1 MLKLAPI
8 LKEISKDF
16 RMGGHDGSGGHDGK
30 LHQAFT
36 LVMEWEAVEYLKV
49 SRWDQKSQITT
60 VELVTKTSEV
70 DTTTGNH
77 QHITETI
84 AAQDSATHT
93 VTNEFIELMK
103 EQLREKDK
111 QLREKDNQLKSKD
124 ELLKL
129 VQEQTNDKDNAQILA
144 LSEIIRLNKK
154 LLPPPPGESV
164 IDVDANGYQ
173 SG

>member
-60 VELVTKTSEV
+60 VEYIICINFAP
-70 DTTTGNH
+70 TGRVSLCLPLL
-77 QHITETI
+77 
-84 AAQDSATHT
+84 ASRCSLRKCAPA
-93 VTNEFIELMK
+93 
-103 EQLREKDK
+103 QLR
-111 QLREKDNQLKSKD
+111 RMPRPWS
-124 ELLKL
+124 
-129 VQEQTNDKDNAQILA
+129 AA
-144 LSEIIRLNKK
+144 S
-154 LLPPPPGESV
+154 LPGSPT
-164 IDVDANGYQ
+164 
-173 SG
+173 

>member
-60 VELVTKTSEV
+60 VEI
-70 DTTTGNH
+70 DTYL
-77 QHITETI
+77 HI
-84 AAQDSATHT
+84 SAI
-93 VTNEFIELMK
+93 VGVRRSRRLWNDCCRSPFITPEPSPPRRR
-103 EQLREKDK
+103 LRG
-111 QLREKDNQLKSKD
+111 
-124 ELLKL
+124 
-129 VQEQTNDKDNAQILA
+129 
-144 LSEIIRLNKK
+144 
-154 LLPPPPGESV
+154 P
-164 IDVDANGYQ
+164 
-173 SG
+173 

>member
-60 VELVTKTSEV
+60 VEFF
-70 DTTTGNH
+70 
-77 QHITETI
+77 
-84 AAQDSATHT
+84 
-93 VTNEFIELMK
+93 EFLWRWVFLDEMTYCRPCDAVFEKGFQFRKCEGKNLM
-103 EQLREKDK
+103 QLRFPARDLFC
-111 QLREKDNQLKSKD
+111 QFQQVAAHQAD
-124 ELLKL
+124 
-129 VQEQTNDKDNAQILA
+129 
-144 LSEIIRLNKK
+144 
-154 LLPPPPGESV
+154 
-164 IDVDANGYQ
+164 Y
-173 SG
+173 

>member
-60 VELVTKTSEV
+60 VESKKYKQES
-70 DTTTGNH
+70 TTA
-77 QHITETI
+77 QWRI
-84 AAQDSATHT
+84 ADVGVAAPTYLPAGLQ
-93 VTNEFIELMK
+93 
-103 EQLREKDK
+103 
-111 QLREKDNQLKSKD
+111 KSP
-124 ELLKL
+124 
-129 VQEQTNDKDNAQILA
+129 VVG
-144 LSEIIRLNKK
+144 S
-154 LLPPPPGESV
+154 LLPREV
-164 IDVDANGYQ
+164 RTH
-173 SG
+173 

>member
-60 VELVTKTSEV
+60 VEPFNCVVDISGRINKTSIAVQHIQKIAVPFICPSHLVTRTDKHGRNACV
-70 DTTTGNH
+70 RLGDG
-77 QHITETI
+77 I
-84 AAQDSATHT
+84 
-93 VTNEFIELMK
+93 FIQALHLVIRLFFCQ
-103 EQLREKDK
+103 QLRRHIHREEKFRY
-111 QLREKDNQLKSKD
+111 LFEHPVER
-124 ELLKL
+124 
-129 VQEQTNDKDNAQILA
+129 
-144 LSEIIRLNKK
+144 
-154 LLPPPPGESV
+154 
-164 IDVDANGYQ
+164 
-173 SG
+173 

>member
-60 VELVTKTSEV
+60 VENYLWSFMYSTTVIFEESALKNRNKDIFKVSLNLSFPIINRAV
-70 DTTTGNH
+70 DLFDWVMT
-77 QHITETI
+77 
-84 AAQDSATHT
+84 
-93 VTNEFIELMK
+93 L
-103 EQLREKDK
+103 
-111 QLREKDNQLKSKD
+111 
-124 ELLKL
+124 
-129 VQEQTNDKDNAQILA
+129 
-144 LSEIIRLNKK
+144 
-154 LLPPPPGESV
+154 
-164 IDVDANGYQ
+164 
-173 SG
+173 

>member
-60 VELVTKTSEV
+60 VESYLSTITSKAKLPASFSNSILI
-70 DTTTGNH
+70 GNRSS
-77 QHITETI
+77 IPKCPF
-84 AAQDSATHT
+84 
-93 VTNEFIELMK
+93 VK
-103 EQLREKDK
+103 C
-111 QLREKDNQLKSKD
+111 
-124 ELLKL
+124 
-129 VQEQTNDKDNAQILA
+129 
-144 LSEIIRLNKK
+144 
-154 LLPPPPGESV
+154 
-164 IDVDANGYQ
+164 AN
-173 SG
+173 

>member
-60 VELVTKTSEV
+60 VELYILTFAPRETVLGERQSVWQRTAKNNGSSPSLRPVSE
-70 DTTTGNH
+70 
-77 QHITETI
+77 
-84 AAQDSATHT
+84 S
-93 VTNEFIELMK
+93 
-103 EQLREKDK
+103 
-111 QLREKDNQLKSKD
+111 
-124 ELLKL
+124 
-129 VQEQTNDKDNAQILA
+129 
-144 LSEIIRLNKK
+144 
-154 LLPPPPGESV
+154 
-164 IDVDANGYQ
+164 
-173 SG
+173 

>member
-60 VELVTKTSEV
+60 VEYGTICRYGSFAISLFLSGNTKPRCKRV
-70 DTTTGNH
+70 AGY
-77 QHITETI
+77 
-84 AAQDSATHT
+84 
-93 VTNEFIELMK
+93 
-103 EQLREKDK
+103 
-111 QLREKDNQLKSKD
+111 
-124 ELLKL
+124 
-129 VQEQTNDKDNAQILA
+129 NARNPRA
-144 LSEIIRLNKK
+144 
-154 LLPPPPGESV
+154 
-164 IDVDANGYQ
+164 
-173 SG
+173 

>member
-60 VELVTKTSEV
+60 VEYINCVTRLKPIPTVSLDAISLVAGSC
-70 DTTTGNH
+70 GNY
-77 QHITETI
+77 
-84 AAQDSATHT
+84 
-93 VTNEFIELMK
+93 
-103 EQLREKDK
+103 R
-111 QLREKDNQLKSKD
+111 
-124 ELLKL
+124 
-129 VQEQTNDKDNAQILA
+129 AQIA
-144 LSEIIRLNKK
+144 PR
-154 LLPPPPGESV
+154 
-164 IDVDANGYQ
+164 AAH
-173 SG
+173 